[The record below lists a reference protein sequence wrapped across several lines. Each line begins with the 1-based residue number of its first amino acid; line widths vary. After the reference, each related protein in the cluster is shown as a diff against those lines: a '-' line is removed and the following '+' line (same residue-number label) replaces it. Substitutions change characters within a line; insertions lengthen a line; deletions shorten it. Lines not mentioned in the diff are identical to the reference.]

1 MLKTVR
7 IKSFMAICLATVLL
21 AGCSNSQTNKFFNS
35 DDYTDSTAVTEGTT
49 ETSVDEPSSSESD
62 IHSSES
68 DIPSSENTSSETP
81 DEEKDYPEVKTFFN
95 SGTHPDIF
103 YIKSTGFDYT
113 RKTDEVK
120 AIITEGYITEGDK
133 ITGCYMR
140 IYPMIGFSGEVFD
153 SYTDGL
159 YSFADFERQDDDSF
173 LLNITGEVLENI
185 QKLSASTS
193 MAMLAGKAVSEGLTI
208 LDEKGNLYT
217 VRNGNLML
225 VTEDG
230 LANIPSAESTTSEA
244 ESTTSEAESDK
255 NEAEGTTSE
264 AESEDISN
272 QD

>member
-1 MLKTVR
+1 MKTAR

-49 ETSVDEPSSSESD
+49 ETSIDDYTDSTAVTEGTTETSVDEPS
-62 IHSSES
+62 SSES
-68 DIPSSENTSSETP
+68 DIPSSENTSSETT
-81 DEEKDYPEVKTFFN
+81 DEEKDYPEITTFFN

-120 AIITEGYITEGDK
+120 AIITEGYVTEGDK

-153 SYTDGL
+153 SYTAGL

-193 MAMLAGKAVSEGLTI
+193 MAMLAGKAISEGLTI

-244 ESTTSEAESDK
+244 ESTTSEAES
-255 NEAEGTTSE
+255 
-264 AESEDISN
+264 EDISN